1 MLDFLYMYRI
11 CTMKTKNHSILLTG
25 ASGFAGSHMLRC
37 LLKNTTSHIFCPVT
51 YRHGG
56 SEKRIKSIVSSEFTE
71 KYTVFECDLAQENLN
86 DFDFLSDVSLIINFA
101 SESHVDRS
109 ITEPRNFMSN
119 NINLMINLLEFA
131 RLKSR
136 DLQFIHISTD
146 EVYGA
151 LDKSFNNAEWTQPH
165 LPSNPYSASKSAQ
178 ESLVVSYYK
187 TFDLNISI
195 INSTNILGE
204 GQNQE
209 KYIPKVI
216 RKILNY
222 DDISVDTDIY
232 GTIGSRKYV
241 YAGDVADAVNLI
253 SKLQNNSHKFAIK
266 KNLPERFHISGIDE
280 LSNLEI
286 VKIISKILN
295 MESKINI
302 HPSPRPG
309 YDLRYELSSN
319 KLRDLGWVESKPII
333 QRLKEIVEWTVSRPE
348 WLNIDYDPK
357 V

>member
-1 MLDFLYMYRI
+1 MV
-11 CTMKTKNHSILLTG
+11 TKNHSILLTG

-71 KYTVFECDLAQENLN
+71 NYTVFECDLAQENLN
-86 DFDFLSDVSLIINFA
+86 DFNFLSDVSLIINFA

-136 DLQFIHISTD
+136 DLQFIHVSTD

-151 LDKSFNNAEWTQPH
+151 LDKSFNNAEWTRPH

-216 RKILNY
+216 RKILNNE
-222 DDISVDTDIY
+222 DISVDTDIY
-232 GTIGSRKYV
+232 GTMGSRKYV

-253 SKLQNNSHKFAIK
+253 SKLQNNSHKFTSK

-302 HPSPRPG
+302 NPSPRPG

-357 V
+357 I

>member
-1 MLDFLYMYRI
+1 V
-11 CTMKTKNHSILLTG
+11 KTKNHSILLTG

-56 SEKRIKSIVSSEFTE
+56 SEKRIKSIVSSDFTE

-222 DDISVDTDIY
+222 EDISVDTDIY
-232 GTIGSRKYV
+232 GTMGSRKYV

>member
-1 MLDFLYMYRI
+1 MYRI

>member
-1 MLDFLYMYRI
+1 ME
-11 CTMKTKNHSILLTG
+11 TKNHSILLTG

-71 KYTVFECDLAQENLN
+71 NYTVFECDLAQENLN
-86 DFDFLSDVSLIINFA
+86 DFNFLSDVSLIINFA

-136 DLQFIHISTD
+136 DLQFIHVSTD

-151 LDKSFNNAEWTQPH
+151 LDKSFNNAEWTRPH

-216 RKILNY
+216 RKILNNE
-222 DDISVDTDIY
+222 DISVDTDIY
-232 GTIGSRKYV
+232 GTMGSRKYV

-253 SKLQNNSHKFAIK
+253 SKLQNNSHKFTSK

-302 HPSPRPG
+302 NPSPRPG

-357 V
+357 I

>member
-222 DDISVDTDIY
+222 EDISVDTDIY
-232 GTIGSRKYV
+232 GTMGSRKYV

-253 SKLQNNSHKFAIK
+253 SKLQNNSHKFASK
-266 KNLPERFHISGIDE
+266 KNLPERYHISGIDE

-348 WLNIDYDPK
+348 WLNIDYDSK
-357 V
+357 I

>member
-1 MLDFLYMYRI
+1 MYRI
-11 CTMKTKNHSILLTG
+11 CTVKTKNHSILLTG

-86 DFDFLSDVSLIINFA
+86 DFGFLSDVSLIINFA

-222 DDISVDTDIY
+222 EDISVDTDIY
-232 GTIGSRKYV
+232 GTMGSRKYV

>member
-1 MLDFLYMYRI
+1 
-11 CTMKTKNHSILLTG
+11 MKTKNHSILLTG

-71 KYTVFECDLAQENLN
+71 NYTVFECDLAQENLN
-86 DFDFLSDVSLIINFA
+86 DFNFLSDVSLIINFA

-222 DDISVDTDIY
+222 EDISVDTDIY

-302 HPSPRPG
+302 NPSPRPG

-357 V
+357 I

>member
-1 MLDFLYMYRI
+1 MV
-11 CTMKTKNHSILLTG
+11 TKNHSILLTG

-71 KYTVFECDLAQENLN
+71 NYTVFECDLAQENLN
-86 DFDFLSDVSLIINFA
+86 DFNFLSDVSLIINFA

-136 DLQFIHISTD
+136 DLQFIHVSTD

-222 DDISVDTDIY
+222 EDISVDTDIY
-232 GTIGSRKYV
+232 GTMGSRKYV

-253 SKLQNNSHKFAIK
+253 SKLQNNSHKFASK
-266 KNLPERFHISGIDE
+266 KNLPERYHISGIDE

-348 WLNIDYDPK
+348 WLNIDYDSK
-357 V
+357 I

>member
-1 MLDFLYMYRI
+1 MIIVTGGAGFIGSNFVRNWLSTVNEEVLIIDSLTYAGNLLNFSDIHKSDFLKFEKI
-11 CTMKTKNHSILLTG
+11 DITDKDSISNVIQKVLPR
-25 ASGFAGSHMLRC
+25 AIFHFA
-37 LLKNTTSHIFCPVT
+37 
-51 YRHGG
+51 
-56 SEKRIKSIVSSEFTE
+56 
-71 KYTVFECDLAQENLN
+71 A
-86 DFDFLSDVSLIINFA
+86 
-101 SESHVDRS
+101 ESHVDRS

-131 RLKSR
+131 RLKNR
-136 DLQFIHISTD
+136 DLQFIHVSTD

-151 LDKSFNNAEWTQPH
+151 LDKSFSNTEWSRPH

-187 TFDLNISI
+187 TFDLNVSI

-216 RKILNY
+216 RKIINH
-222 DDISVDTDIY
+222 DEINVDTDIY
-232 GTIGSRKYV
+232 GALGSRKYV
-241 YAGDVADAVNLI
+241 YAGDVANAVNLI
-253 SKLQNNSHKFAIK
+253 SRLQINSHNFDSKR
-266 KNLPERFHISGIDE
+266 NLPERFHISGIDE
-280 LSNLEI
+280 ISNLEI
-286 VKIISKILN
+286 VEIISKMLN
-295 MESKINI
+295 IEPKINI
-302 HPSPRPG
+302 CPSPRPG

-333 QRLKEIVEWTVSRPE
+333 QRLKEIVEWTVSHPE

-357 V
+357 F

>member
-1 MLDFLYMYRI
+1 V
-11 CTMKTKNHSILLTG
+11 KTKNHSILLTG

-71 KYTVFECDLAQENLN
+71 NYTVFECDLAQENLN
-86 DFDFLSDVSLIINFA
+86 DFNFLSDVSLIINFA

-136 DLQFIHISTD
+136 DLQFIHVSTD

-151 LDKSFNNAEWTQPH
+151 LDKSFNNAEWTRPH

-216 RKILNY
+216 RKILNNE
-222 DDISVDTDIY
+222 DISVDTDIY
-232 GTIGSRKYV
+232 GTMGSRKYV

-253 SKLQNNSHKFAIK
+253 SKLQNNSHKFTSK

-302 HPSPRPG
+302 NPSPRPG

>member
-1 MLDFLYMYRI
+1 MEN
-11 CTMKTKNHSILLTG
+11 KNHSILLTG
-25 ASGFAGSHMLRC
+25 ASGFAGSHMLKC

-51 YRHGG
+51 YRNGG
-56 SEKRIKSIVSSEFTE
+56 SENRIKSIVSSEFTGR
-71 KYTVFECDLAQENLN
+71 YTVFECDLAKENLN
-86 DFDFLSDVSLIINFA
+86 DFDFLSNVSLIINFA

-119 NINLMINLLEFA
+119 NINLMINLLEF
-131 RLKSR
+131 SR
-136 DLQFIHISTD
+136 AKNRNLQFIHVSTD

-151 LDKSFNNAEWTQPH
+151 LDKSFSNTEWSRPH

-187 TFDLNISI
+187 TFDLNVLI

-216 RKILNY
+216 RKIINHEE
-222 DDISVDTDIY
+222 INVDTDIY
-232 GTIGSRKYV
+232 GALGSRKYI
-241 YAGDVADAVNLI
+241 YAGDVANAVNLI
-253 SKLQNNSHKFAIK
+253 SGLQINSHNFDSKRS
-266 KNLPERFHISGIDE
+266 LPERFHISGIDE
-280 LSNLEI
+280 ISNLEI
-286 VKIISKILN
+286 VENISKMLN
-295 MESKINI
+295 IEAKINI
-302 HPSPRPG
+302 CPSPRPG

-333 QRLKEIVEWTVSRPE
+333 QRLKEIVEWTVSHPE

-357 V
+357 F

>member
-1 MLDFLYMYRI
+1 
-11 CTMKTKNHSILLTG
+11 
-25 ASGFAGSHMLRC
+25 
-37 LLKNTTSHIFCPVT
+37 
-51 YRHGG
+51 
-56 SEKRIKSIVSSEFTE
+56 
-71 KYTVFECDLAQENLN
+71 
-86 DFDFLSDVSLIINFA
+86 
-101 SESHVDRS
+101 
-109 ITEPRNFMSN
+109 
-119 NINLMINLLEFA
+119 MINLLEFA

-136 DLQFIHISTD
+136 DLQFIHVSTD

-151 LDKSFNNAEWTQPH
+151 LDKSFNNTEWTRPH

-216 RKILNY
+216 RKILNNE
-222 DDISVDTDIY
+222 DISVDTDIY
-232 GTIGSRKYV
+232 GTMGSRKYV

-253 SKLQNNSHKFAIK
+253 SKLQNNSHKFTSK

-302 HPSPRPG
+302 NPSPRPG

-357 V
+357 I

>member
-1 MLDFLYMYRI
+1 
-11 CTMKTKNHSILLTG
+11 MKNKNHSILLTG
-25 ASGFAGSHMLRC
+25 ASGFAGSHMLKC

-56 SEKRIKSIVSSEFTE
+56 SENRIKSIVSSESTD
-71 KYTVFECDLAQENLN
+71 KYTVFECDLAKENLN
-86 DFDFLSDVSLIINFA
+86 DFDFLSGVSLIINFA

-119 NINLMINLLEFA
+119 NINLIINLLEFA
-131 RLKSR
+131 RLKNR
-136 DLQFIHISTD
+136 DLQFIHVSTD

-151 LDKSFNNAEWTQPH
+151 LDKSFSNTEWSRPH

-216 RKILNY
+216 RKIINY
-222 DDISVDTDIY
+222 EEINVDTDVY
-232 GTIGSRKYV
+232 GALGSRKYV
-241 YAGDVADAVNLI
+241 YAGDVANAVNLI
-253 SKLQNNSHKFAIK
+253 SRLQINSHNFDSKR
-266 KNLPERFHISGIDE
+266 NLPERFHISGIDE
-280 LSNLEI
+280 ISNLEI
-286 VKIISKILN
+286 VEIISKMLN
-295 MESKINI
+295 IEPKINI
-302 HPSPRPG
+302 CPSPRPG

-333 QRLKEIVEWTVSRPE
+333 QRLKEIVEWTVSHPE

-357 V
+357 F

>member
-1 MLDFLYMYRI
+1 MYRI
-11 CTMKTKNHSILLTG
+11 CKMVTKNHSILLTG

-71 KYTVFECDLAQENLN
+71 NYTVFECDLAQENLN
-86 DFDFLSDVSLIINFA
+86 DFNFLSDVSLIINFA

-216 RKILNY
+216 RKILNNE
-222 DDISVDTDIY
+222 DISVDTDIY
-232 GTIGSRKYV
+232 GTMGSRKYV

-253 SKLQNNSHKFAIK
+253 SKLQNNSHKFTSK

-302 HPSPRPG
+302 NPSPRPG

-357 V
+357 I

>member
-1 MLDFLYMYRI
+1 MYRI
-11 CTMKTKNHSILLTG
+11 CTVKTKNHSILLTG

-136 DLQFIHISTD
+136 DLQFIHVSTD

-222 DDISVDTDIY
+222 EDISVDTDIY
-232 GTIGSRKYV
+232 GTMGSRKYV

-295 MESKINI
+295 IESKINI

-357 V
+357 I

>member
-1 MLDFLYMYRI
+1 MYRI
-11 CTMKTKNHSILLTG
+11 CKMETKNHSILLTG

-71 KYTVFECDLAQENLN
+71 NYTVFECDLAQENLN
-86 DFDFLSDVSLIINFA
+86 DFNFLSDVSLIINFA

-136 DLQFIHISTD
+136 DLQFIHVSTD

-151 LDKSFNNAEWTQPH
+151 LDKSFNNAEWTRPH

-216 RKILNY
+216 RKILNNE
-222 DDISVDTDIY
+222 DISVDTDIY
-232 GTIGSRKYV
+232 GTMGSRKYV

-253 SKLQNNSHKFAIK
+253 SKLQNNSHKFTSK

-302 HPSPRPG
+302 NPSPRPG

-357 V
+357 I

>member
-1 MLDFLYMYRI
+1 V
-11 CTMKTKNHSILLTG
+11 KTKNHSILLTG

-56 SEKRIKSIVSSEFTE
+56 SEKRIKSIVSSDFTE

-222 DDISVDTDIY
+222 EDISVDTDIY

>member
-1 MLDFLYMYRI
+1 MEN
-11 CTMKTKNHSILLTG
+11 KNHSILLTG
-25 ASGFAGSHMLRC
+25 ASGFVGSHMLQC

-56 SEKRIKSIVSSEFTE
+56 SKNRIKSIVSSEFTSR
-71 KYTVFECDLAQENLN
+71 YTVFECDLAKENLN
-86 DFDFLSDVSLIINFA
+86 DFDFLSSVSLIINFA

-119 NINLMINLLEFA
+119 NINLMINLLEFT
-131 RLKSR
+131 RLKNR
-136 DLQFIHISTD
+136 DLQFIHVSTD

-151 LDKSFNNAEWTQPH
+151 LDKSLSNSEWSRPH

-187 TFDLNISI
+187 TFDLSISI

-216 RKILNY
+216 RKIINHEE
-222 DDISVDTDIY
+222 INVDTDIY
-232 GTIGSRKYV
+232 GALGSRKYV
-241 YAGDVADAVNLI
+241 YAGDVANAVNLI
-253 SKLQNNSHKFAIK
+253 SKLRINSHNFDSKRS
-266 KNLPERFHISGIDE
+266 LPERFHISGIDE
-280 LSNLEI
+280 ISNLEI
-286 VKIISKILN
+286 VEIISKILN
-295 MESKINI
+295 IKAKINI
-302 HPSPRPG
+302 YPSPRPG

-319 KLRDLGWVESKPII
+319 KLRDLGWIESKPII
-333 QRLKEIVEWTVSRPE
+333 QRLKEIVEWTVSHPE

-357 V
+357 L

>member
-1 MLDFLYMYRI
+1 
-11 CTMKTKNHSILLTG
+11 MKNKNHSILLTG
-25 ASGFAGSHMLRC
+25 ASGFAGSHMLKC

-56 SEKRIKSIVSSEFTE
+56 SKNRIKSIVSSESTD
-71 KYTVFECDLAQENLN
+71 KYTVFECDLAKENLN
-86 DFDFLSDVSLIINFA
+86 DFDFLSSVSLIINFA

-151 LDKSFNNAEWTQPH
+151 LDKSFSNTEWSRPH

-216 RKILNY
+216 RKIINH
-222 DDISVDTDIY
+222 DEINVDTDIY
-232 GTIGSRKYV
+232 GALGSRKYV
-241 YAGDVADAVNLI
+241 YAGDVANAVNLI
-253 SKLQNNSHKFAIK
+253 SRLQINSHNFDSKR
-266 KNLPERFHISGIDE
+266 NLPERFHISGIDE
-280 LSNLEI
+280 ISNLEI
-286 VKIISKILN
+286 VEIISKMLN
-295 MESKINI
+295 IKPKINI
-302 HPSPRPG
+302 CPSPRPG

-333 QRLKEIVEWTVSRPE
+333 QRLKEIVEWTVSHPE

-357 V
+357 F

>member
-1 MLDFLYMYRI
+1 MYRI
-11 CTMKTKNHSILLTG
+11 CTVKTKNHSILLTG

-56 SEKRIKSIVSSEFTE
+56 SEKRIKSIVSSDFTE

-222 DDISVDTDIY
+222 EDISVDTDIY
-232 GTIGSRKYV
+232 GTMGSRKYV

>member
-1 MLDFLYMYRI
+1 MYII
-11 CTMKTKNHSILLTG
+11 CTVKTKNHSILLTG

-37 LLKNTTSHIFCPVT
+37 LLKNTTSHVFCPVT

-136 DLQFIHISTD
+136 DLQFIHVSTD

-222 DDISVDTDIY
+222 EDISVDTDVY
-232 GTIGSRKYV
+232 GTMGSRKYV

-295 MESKINI
+295 IKSKINI

-357 V
+357 I

>member
-1 MLDFLYMYRI
+1 
-11 CTMKTKNHSILLTG
+11 
-25 ASGFAGSHMLRC
+25 
-37 LLKNTTSHIFCPVT
+37 
-51 YRHGG
+51 
-56 SEKRIKSIVSSEFTE
+56 
-71 KYTVFECDLAQENLN
+71 
-86 DFDFLSDVSLIINFA
+86 
-101 SESHVDRS
+101 
-109 ITEPRNFMSN
+109 
-119 NINLMINLLEFA
+119 MINLLEFA

-222 DDISVDTDIY
+222 EDISVDTDIY
-232 GTIGSRKYV
+232 GTMGSRKYV

>member
-222 DDISVDTDIY
+222 EDISVDTDIY
-232 GTIGSRKYV
+232 GTMGSRKYV

-295 MESKINI
+295 VESKINI
-302 HPSPRPG
+302 HPSPRSG

-348 WLNIDYDPK
+348 WLDIDYDPK
-357 V
+357 I

>member
-1 MLDFLYMYRI
+1 
-11 CTMKTKNHSILLTG
+11 
-25 ASGFAGSHMLRC
+25 
-37 LLKNTTSHIFCPVT
+37 
-51 YRHGG
+51 
-56 SEKRIKSIVSSEFTE
+56 
-71 KYTVFECDLAQENLN
+71 
-86 DFDFLSDVSLIINFA
+86 
-101 SESHVDRS
+101 
-109 ITEPRNFMSN
+109 
-119 NINLMINLLEFA
+119 MINLLEFA

-216 RKILNY
+216 RKILNNE
-222 DDISVDTDIY
+222 DISVDTDIY
-232 GTIGSRKYV
+232 GTMGSRKYV

-253 SKLQNNSHKFAIK
+253 SKLQNNSHKFTSK

-302 HPSPRPG
+302 NPSPRPG

-357 V
+357 I

>member
-1 MLDFLYMYRI
+1 
-11 CTMKTKNHSILLTG
+11 
-25 ASGFAGSHMLRC
+25 
-37 LLKNTTSHIFCPVT
+37 
-51 YRHGG
+51 
-56 SEKRIKSIVSSEFTE
+56 
-71 KYTVFECDLAQENLN
+71 
-86 DFDFLSDVSLIINFA
+86 
-101 SESHVDRS
+101 
-109 ITEPRNFMSN
+109 
-119 NINLMINLLEFA
+119 
-131 RLKSR
+131 
-136 DLQFIHISTD
+136 
-146 EVYGA
+146 VYGA

-222 DDISVDTDIY
+222 EDISVDTDIY
-232 GTIGSRKYV
+232 GTMGSRKYV

-333 QRLKEIVEWTVSRPE
+333 QRLKEIVEWTISRPE

-357 V
+357 F

>member
-1 MLDFLYMYRI
+1 
-11 CTMKTKNHSILLTG
+11 MKNKNHSILLTG
-25 ASGFAGSHMLRC
+25 ASGFAGSHMLKC

-56 SEKRIKSIVSSEFTE
+56 SRNRIKSIVSSESAD
-71 KYTVFECDLAQENLN
+71 KYTVFECDLAKENLN
-86 DFDFLSDVSLIINFA
+86 DFDFLSGVSLIINFA

-131 RLKSR
+131 RLKNR
-136 DLQFIHISTD
+136 DLQFIHVSTD

-151 LDKSFNNAEWTQPH
+151 LDKSFSNTEWSRPH

-187 TFDLNISI
+187 TFDFNISI

-216 RKILNY
+216 RKIINR
-222 DDISVDTDIY
+222 DEINVDTDIY
-232 GTIGSRKYV
+232 GALGSRKYV
-241 YAGDVADAVNLI
+241 YAGDVANAVNLI
-253 SKLQNNSHKFAIK
+253 SRLQINSHNFDSKR
-266 KNLPERFHISGIDE
+266 NLPERFHISGIDE
-280 LSNLEI
+280 ISNLEI
-286 VKIISKILN
+286 VEIISKMLN
-295 MESKINI
+295 IKPKINI
-302 HPSPRPG
+302 CPSPRPG

-333 QRLKEIVEWTVSRPE
+333 QRLKEIVEWTVSHPE

-357 V
+357 F

>member
-1 MLDFLYMYRI
+1 MYRI
-11 CTMKTKNHSILLTG
+11 CTVKTKNHSILLTG

-136 DLQFIHISTD
+136 DLQFIHVSTD

-151 LDKSFNNAEWTQPH
+151 LDKSFNNAEWTRPH

-222 DDISVDTDIY
+222 EDISVDTDIY
-232 GTIGSRKYV
+232 GTMGSRKYV

-253 SKLQNNSHKFAIK
+253 SKLQNNSHKFTSK

-302 HPSPRPG
+302 NPSPRPG

-357 V
+357 I

>member
-1 MLDFLYMYRI
+1 MYRI
-11 CTMKTKNHSILLTG
+11 CTVKTKNHSILLTG

-56 SEKRIKSIVSSEFTE
+56 SEKRIKSIVSSDFTE

-136 DLQFIHISTD
+136 DLQFIHVSTD

-222 DDISVDTDIY
+222 EDISVDTDIY

-357 V
+357 I

>member
-1 MLDFLYMYRI
+1 
-11 CTMKTKNHSILLTG
+11 MKNKNHSILLTG
-25 ASGFAGSHMLRC
+25 ASGFAGSHMLKC

-56 SEKRIKSIVSSEFTE
+56 SENRIKSIVSSESAE
-71 KYTVFECDLAQENLN
+71 KYTVFECDLAKENLN
-86 DFDFLSDVSLIINFA
+86 DFDFLSGVSLIINFA

-119 NINLMINLLEFA
+119 NINLMINLLEFS
-131 RLKSR
+131 RLKNR
-136 DLQFIHISTD
+136 NLQFIHVSTD

-151 LDKSFNNAEWTQPH
+151 LDKSFSNTEWSRPH

-216 RKILNY
+216 RKIFLR
-222 DDISVDTDIY
+222 ISD
-232 GTIGSRKYV
+232 K
-241 YAGDVADAVNLI
+241 A
-253 SKLQNNSHKFAIK
+253 
-266 KNLPERFHISGIDE
+266 
-280 LSNLEI
+280 
-286 VKIISKILN
+286 
-295 MESKINI
+295 
-302 HPSPRPG
+302 
-309 YDLRYELSSN
+309 
-319 KLRDLGWVESKPII
+319 
-333 QRLKEIVEWTVSRPE
+333 LK
-348 WLNIDYDPK
+348 
-357 V
+357 

>member
-1 MLDFLYMYRI
+1 V
-11 CTMKTKNHSILLTG
+11 KTKNHSILLTG

-37 LLKNTTSHIFCPVT
+37 LLKNTTSHVFCPVT

-136 DLQFIHISTD
+136 DLQFIHVSTD

-222 DDISVDTDIY
+222 EDISVDTDVY
-232 GTIGSRKYV
+232 GTMGSRKYV

-295 MESKINI
+295 IKSKINI

-357 V
+357 I

>member
-1 MLDFLYMYRI
+1 V
-11 CTMKTKNHSILLTG
+11 KTKNHSILLTG

-71 KYTVFECDLAQENLN
+71 NYTVFECDLAQENLN
-86 DFDFLSDVSLIINFA
+86 DFNFLSDVSLIINFA

-136 DLQFIHISTD
+136 DLQFIHVSTD

-151 LDKSFNNAEWTQPH
+151 LDKSFNNAEWTRPH

-222 DDISVDTDIY
+222 EDISVDTDIY

-286 VKIISKILN
+286 VKIISKILDI
-295 MESKINI
+295 ESKINI

>member
-1 MLDFLYMYRI
+1 
-11 CTMKTKNHSILLTG
+11 MKNKNHSILLTG
-25 ASGFAGSHMLRC
+25 ASGFAGSHMLKC

-56 SEKRIKSIVSSEFTE
+56 SRNRIKSIVSSESAD
-71 KYTVFECDLAQENLN
+71 KYTVFECDLAKENLN
-86 DFDFLSDVSLIINFA
+86 DFDFLSGVSLIINFA

-109 ITEPRNFMSN
+109 ISEPRNFMSN
-119 NINLMINLLEFA
+119 NINLMINLLEFS
-131 RLKSR
+131 RLKNR
-136 DLQFIHISTD
+136 DLQFIHVSTD

-151 LDKSFNNAEWTQPH
+151 LDKSFSNTEWSRPH

-216 RKILNY
+216 RKIINR
-222 DDISVDTDIY
+222 DEINVDTDIY
-232 GTIGSRKYV
+232 GALGSRKYV
-241 YAGDVADAVNLI
+241 YAGDVANAVNLI
-253 SKLQNNSHKFAIK
+253 SRLQINSHNFDSKR
-266 KNLPERFHISGIDE
+266 NLPERFHISGINE
-280 LSNLEI
+280 ISNLEI
-286 VKIISKILN
+286 VEIISKMLN
-295 MESKINI
+295 IEPKINI
-302 HPSPRPG
+302 CPSPRPG

-333 QRLKEIVEWTVSRPE
+333 QRLKEIVEWTVSHPE

-357 V
+357 F

>member
-1 MLDFLYMYRI
+1 ME
-11 CTMKTKNHSILLTG
+11 TKNRSILLTG

-37 LLKNTTSHIFCPVT
+37 LLKNTNSHIFCPVT

-56 SEKRIKSIVSSEFTE
+56 SEKRIKSIVSSEFKE
-71 KYTVFECDLAQENLN
+71 KYTVFECDLAKENLN
-86 DFDFLSDVSLIINFA
+86 DFDFLSGVSLIINFA

-109 ITEPRNFMSN
+109 IIEPRNFMSN

-131 RLKSR
+131 RLKNR
-136 DLQFIHISTD
+136 DLQFIHVSTD

-151 LDKSFNNAEWTQPH
+151 LDKSVNNVEWTRPH

-209 KYIPKVI
+209 KFIPKVI

-222 DDISVDTDIY
+222 EEINVDTDIC
-232 GTIGSRKYV
+232 GAIGSRKYV

-253 SKLQNNSHKFAIK
+253 SKLQNNSNEFASK
-266 KNLPERFHISGIDE
+266 KNLPERFHIAGIDE
-280 LSNLEI
+280 ISNLEI
-286 VKIISKILN
+286 VKIVSEILN
-295 MESKINI
+295 IESKINI
-302 HPSPRPG
+302 NPSPRPG

-333 QRLKEIVEWTVSRPE
+333 QRLKEIVEWTISRPE

-357 V
+357 F

>member
-1 MLDFLYMYRI
+1 
-11 CTMKTKNHSILLTG
+11 
-25 ASGFAGSHMLRC
+25 
-37 LLKNTTSHIFCPVT
+37 
-51 YRHGG
+51 
-56 SEKRIKSIVSSEFTE
+56 
-71 KYTVFECDLAQENLN
+71 
-86 DFDFLSDVSLIINFA
+86 
-101 SESHVDRS
+101 
-109 ITEPRNFMSN
+109 
-119 NINLMINLLEFA
+119 MINLLEFA

-136 DLQFIHISTD
+136 DLQFIHVSTD

-222 DDISVDTDIY
+222 EDISVDTDIY
-232 GTIGSRKYV
+232 GTMGSRKYV

-253 SKLQNNSHKFAIK
+253 SKLQNNSHKFASK
-266 KNLPERFHISGIDE
+266 KNLPERYHISGIDE

-348 WLNIDYDPK
+348 WLNIDYDSK
-357 V
+357 I

>member
-1 MLDFLYMYRI
+1 MYRI
-11 CTMKTKNHSILLTG
+11 CTVKTKNHSILLTG

-136 DLQFIHISTD
+136 DLQFIHVSTD

-216 RKILNY
+216 RKILNNE
-222 DDISVDTDIY
+222 DISVDTDIY
-232 GTIGSRKYV
+232 GTMGSRKYV

-253 SKLQNNSHKFAIK
+253 SKLQNNSHKFTSK

-357 V
+357 I

>member
-1 MLDFLYMYRI
+1 MEN
-11 CTMKTKNHSILLTG
+11 KNHSILLTG
-25 ASGFAGSHMLRC
+25 ASGFAGSHMLKC
-37 LLKNTTSHIFCPVT
+37 LLKNTTYHIFCPVT

-56 SEKRIKSIVSSEFTE
+56 SENRINSIVSSEFTGR
-71 KYTVFECDLAQENLN
+71 YTVFECDLAKENLN
-86 DFDFLSDVSLIINFA
+86 DFDFLSGVSLIINFA

-119 NINLMINLLEFA
+119 NINLMINLLEFS
-131 RLKSR
+131 RLKNR
-136 DLQFIHISTD
+136 DLQFIHVSTD

-151 LDKSFNNAEWTQPH
+151 LDKSFSNAEWSRPH

-216 RKILNY
+216 RKIINHEE
-222 DDISVDTDIY
+222 INVDTDIY
-232 GTIGSRKYV
+232 GALGSRKYV
-241 YAGDVADAVNLI
+241 YAGDVANAVNLI
-253 SKLQNNSHKFAIK
+253 SKLQINSHNFDSKRS
-266 KNLPERFHISGIDE
+266 LPERFHISGIDE
-280 LSNLEI
+280 ISNLEI
-286 VKIISKILN
+286 VEIISKILN
-295 MESKINI
+295 IKAKINI
-302 HPSPRPG
+302 YPSPRPG

-319 KLRDLGWVESKPII
+319 KLRDLGWIESKPII
-333 QRLKEIVEWTVSRPE
+333 QRLKEIVEWTVSHPE

-357 V
+357 L

>member
-1 MLDFLYMYRI
+1 MEN
-11 CTMKTKNHSILLTG
+11 KNHSILLTG
-25 ASGFAGSHMLRC
+25 ASGFAGSHMLKC

-56 SEKRIKSIVSSEFTE
+56 SEKRIKSIVSSEFTGR
-71 KYTVFECDLAQENLN
+71 YTVFECDLAKENLN
-86 DFDFLSDVSLIINFA
+86 DFGFLSSVSLIINFA

-119 NINLMINLLEFA
+119 NINLMINLLEFS
-131 RLKSR
+131 RLKNR
-136 DLQFIHISTD
+136 DLQFIHVSTD

-151 LDKSFNNAEWTQPH
+151 LDKSFSNAEWSRPH

-216 RKILNY
+216 RKIINHEE
-222 DDISVDTDIY
+222 INVDTDIY
-232 GTIGSRKYV
+232 GALGSRKYV
-241 YAGDVADAVNLI
+241 YAGDVANAVNLI
-253 SKLQNNSHKFAIK
+253 SKLQINSSNSESKRS
-266 KNLPERFHISGIDE
+266 LPERFHISGIDE
-280 LSNLEI
+280 ISNLEI
-286 VKIISKILN
+286 VEIISKILN
-295 MESKINI
+295 IKAKINI
-302 HPSPRPG
+302 YPSPRPG

-319 KLRDLGWVESKPII
+319 KLRDLGWIESKPII
-333 QRLKEIVEWTVSRPE
+333 QRLKEIVEWTVSHPE

-357 V
+357 L